1 MLNDVFNTKA
11 QDAKDPKA
19 GPEFKPTEAD
29 FEGTA
34 EAGADSAREALV
46 PEAADERGRSAEQ
59 LADAFILRHS
69 AREEQEMA
77 AWDLN
82 NDSDEG

>member
-11 QDAKDPKA
+11 QNAKDPKA
-19 GPEFKPTEAD
+19 KAGDAQAGPVEFKPTEAD

-46 PEAADERGRSAEQ
+46 PEAADERGRSATQ
-59 LADAFILRHS
+59 LADEFI
-69 AREEQEMA
+69 
-77 AWDLN
+77 
-82 NDSDEG
+82 